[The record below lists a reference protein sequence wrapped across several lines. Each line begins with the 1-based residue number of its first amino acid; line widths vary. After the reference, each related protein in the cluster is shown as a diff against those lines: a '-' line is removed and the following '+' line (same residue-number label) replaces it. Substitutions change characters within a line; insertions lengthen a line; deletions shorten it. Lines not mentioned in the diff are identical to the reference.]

1 MVNISLKR
9 CKMEGFSNTSF
20 RGDIGHP
27 TQNKKKYTHIYC
39 GLCDSLNRNNGLTC

>member
-9 CKMEGFSNTSF
+9 CKIKGFNNVSF

-27 TQNKKKYTHIYC
+27 TQDKKIYSH
-39 GLCDSLNRNNGLTC
+39 LLWYV